1 MRIVI
6 IGLGTTGRMVLKSIA
21 NEGHSISIIEEH
33 FSEGDDFANIY
44 HSLLMFVAEQERKNI
59 ALRTGS

>member
-21 NEGHSISIIEEH
+21 NEGHSISIIDESRKKVE
-33 FSEGDDFANIY
+33 
-44 HSLLMFVAEQERKNI
+44 SLIESYDV
-59 ALRTGS
+59 TGVVGNGACLDTLCEA

>member
-6 IGLGTTGRMVLKSIA
+6 IGLGTTGRTVLKSIA
-21 NEGHSISIIEEH
+21 NEGHSISIIDEH

-44 HSLLMFVAEQERKNI
+44 RSLLMFVAEQERKNS